1 MRFIDVW
8 SYKCAYF
15 LTKQLG
21 ESHEQRRVYY
31 YGFQILIGGIVKAIV
46 FLSLSYITGVLV
58 PVIATLVFFG
68 FIRTVAGG
76 YHMDKFDRCLVTSLV
91 IFIGA
96 GFIVKYAGPQ
106 LSTLLLSI
114 LTGIV
119 FVLALF
125 VLIKYAPS
133 DTPYKPIVNPV
144 KRKRLKIISIINLFI
159 WLVVNS
165 LLLYNDRKMFAT
177 AGFIGV
183 LLALFIVSPAG
194 YAFFDV
200 ISGKRSIKFKKNSTI

>member
-1 MRFIDVW
+1 MRFIDAW
-8 SYKCAYF
+8 SYKCANF
-15 LTKQLG
+15 LTQQLN

-31 YGFQILIGGIVKAIV
+31 YGFQILIGGIVKVII
-46 FLSLSYITGVLV
+46 FLVLSYIAGVLI
-58 PVIATLVFFG
+58 PVISTLVFFG

-76 YHMDKFDRCLVTSLV
+76 YHMDKFDRCLITSLV
-91 IFIGA
+91 LFIGA
-96 GFIVKYAGPQ
+96 GFIAKYVGPQ

-119 FVLALF
+119 FFMALF

-144 KRKRLKIISIINLFI
+144 RRKRLKTISIINLCI
-159 WLVVNS
+159 WVVVNS
-165 LLLYNDRKMFAT
+165 LLIYYEQKMFAT
-177 AGFIGV
+177 AGIVGV

-194 YAFFDV
+194 YAFFGA
-200 ISGKRSIKFKKNSTI
+200 ISGKRSVKAKM